1 MLKSQVSLLR
11 LALLVAICTAIVVT
25 QAQNASPSPAN
36 PNANATAR
44 AILNYAYGLTSR
56 TDNRVISGQFGSYGD
71 GTTYNTALQQM
82 QAVYNLTGQW
92 PALTGMDC
100 ATPAGMGEVVRYLTD
115 MWNAGHLVTLSCH
128 FRNPWTGGSST
139 DWANR
144 DTADQWDRRSV
155 LALTTPG
162 STAYINWIGMLDN
175 IAANLQILEDRG
187 VVVLWRPLHE
197 LNGTWFWWGG
207 QSPADFTA
215 LWRHMFDYFT
225 RVKGLDNLLW
235 VYSPNTG
242 MNATANYPGND
253 VVDMVGLDEYSG
265 VTENPLQINSAGEY
279 DQLVATGKPIGLFE
293 FGPIPATGAGWDT
306 TTYNWGNLIRDIKAR
321 YPRIFLVQAWE
332 YVWQMGYS
340 RYQGQSTFM
349 NDSWVIT
356 RSDLP
361 RWSSVPT
368 TVPVTATTLAPTTVR
383 TNTPTRAATTLA
395 PTNTLPAATQ
405 PPIAAPGTRV
415 TSGIQALYTF
425 NEGTGSTVRD
435 TSGAGTAINLNI
447 TYPANTR
454 WLPGGGLELFRDV
467 NITSGTAPAR
477 LYNSL
482 MQSDA
487 VTLEAWVKPANTTMN
502 GARIVSMSNDT
513 ARRNL
518 SLAQFGTQYEG
529 RMRTST
535 GTDGNGTQFMS
546 PTNTAAASL
555 QHIVI
560 THSADGVTNLYV
572 NGVVQSTA
580 TLAGTLDNWNTVLY
594 LNIGNEL
601 SGSGSWF
608 GEMHLVA
615 LYNRA
620 LTHAEVMQNLAAGIH
635 GQSVTGPTPPTVVPT
650 STPTRQPTTDVP
662 TNTTTLIP
670 TTVAPINTPTRMP
683 TTAVP
688 TSLPTLVPPTIV
700 PPTLV
705 PPTTTPG
712 TPQVGTLLES
722 DSPSVT
728 RSVGW
733 VSVSAA
739 NASGSSY
746 IINTRANDY
755 LTTTFAGVGVEIV
768 YVSGSFGTFN
778 VEIDGQVMRTVTTT
792 AADGEVY
799 FNARA
804 RIDGLANAPHTLRV
818 LPASSAVAIDAI
830 VPIVLSDGTAAV
842 AQPLVAGSEDQPHER
857 ALAAQLAEVLPTA
870 DANLPVAVG
879 APLSLTAGSY
889 ESDHASII
897 KTAGWSLVNGRFSGG
912 TALMS
917 SSEDDNLT
925 VVFEGSAISVLYASS
940 LATGELA
947 LEVDGQIV
955 QQVNTNSA
963 AEAFGL
969 ALSVDGLTPSIHTLR
984 VLPFNGARILIDSII
999 IGASVQPPAP
1009 LVATSLPVDPA
1020 AIVPTLAPVE
1030 PVAPIAPA
1038 APVAGTLGADNMEAG
1053 TTSWTTAGGWQLV
1066 HDDANAAV
1074 GYFWQTV
1081 TPDNSSD
1088 TLTWLTPFDFTAVQR
1103 PTLTFQSWLQAPNS
1117 LGWIE
1122 ASVDGIN
1129 WQQVTTVTPSETW
1142 TALSIDLSAFAGQPH
1157 VNVRFLWEEG
1167 SSADGALNVW
1177 HIDDVAINAQ

>member
-1 MLKSQVSLLR
+1 MLRSQVSLLR
-11 LALLVAICTAIVVT
+11 LALLIAVCTAIVVT

-92 PALTGMDC
+92 PAITGMDC
-100 ATPAGMGEVVRYLTD
+100 ATPAGLGEVVRYLTD
-115 MWNAGHLVTLSCH
+115 MWNAGNLVTMSCH

-162 STAYINWIGMLDN
+162 SSAYTNWIGMLDN

-187 VVVLWRPLHE
+187 VVVMWRPLHE

-306 TTYNWGNLIRDIKAR
+306 TTYNWGNLIRDIKAS

-356 RSDLP
+356 RGDLP

-368 TVPVTATTLAPTTVR
+368 TAPVTATTLAPTTVR
-383 TNTPTRAATTLA
+383 TNTPTRIATTLA
-395 PTNTLPAATQ
+395 PTNTHPAATQ
-405 PPIAAPGTRV
+405 APVAAPGTRV

-447 TYPANTR
+447 SYPANTR

-467 NITSGTAPAR
+467 NITSGSAPAR
-477 LYNSL
+477 LYSSL

-502 GARIVSMSNDT
+502 GARIFSMSNDT

-535 GTDGNGTQFMS
+535 GTDGNGTQFMA

-560 THSADGVTNLYV
+560 THSADGLTNLYV

-601 SGSGSWF
+601 GGGAAWF
-608 GEMHLVA
+608 GEVHLVA

-620 LTHAEVMQNLAAGIH
+620 LTQVEVAQNLAAGIH
-635 GQSVTGPTPPTVVPT
+635 GQAVTGPTPPTAVPT
-650 STPTRQPTTDVP
+650 NTPIRQPTTAIP
-662 TNTTTLIP
+662 TNTPTLIP
-670 TTVAPINTPTRMP
+670 TTVVPTNTPTRIP

-688 TSLPTLVPPTIV
+688 TSLPTLVPPT
-700 PPTLV
+700 T
-705 PPTTTPG
+705 
-712 TPQVGTLLES
+712 TPQVGALLES
-722 DSPSVT
+722 DSPSVM

-746 IINTRANDY
+746 IINTRANDN

-778 VEIDGQVMRTVTTT
+778 IEIDGQMVRTVTTT

-799 FNARA
+799 FNVRA
-804 RIDGLANAPHTLRV
+804 RIDGLANAPHTLRI

-830 VPIVLSDGTAAV
+830 VPLVLSGGTA
-842 AQPLVAGSEDQPHER
+842 AQPLVAGSENQPQER
-857 ALAAQLAEVLPTA
+857 ALAAQSVEVLPTA
-870 DANLPVAVG
+870 DASLPVAVA

-897 KTAGWSLVNGRFSGG
+897 KTAGWSLMTSGSFSGG

-917 SSEDDNLT
+917 SSTDDSLT
-925 VVFEGSAISVLYASS
+925 VVFEGSAISVVYAGNSG
-940 LATGELA
+940 TGELA
-947 LEVDGQIV
+947 LEIDGQIV
-955 QQVNTNSA
+955 QQVNTNGTA
-963 AEAFGL
+963 DAFGL

-984 VLPFNGARILIDSII
+984 VLPVNSARILIDSFV
-999 IGASVQPPAP
+999 IGASVQQPAP
-1009 LVATSLPVDPA
+1009 VVTTSLPVDPE
-1020 AIVPTLAPVE
+1020 AIVPTVEPPLAPAE
-1030 PVAPIAPA
+1030 PVVPAAPIAPVTSGA
-1038 APVAGTLGADNMEAG
+1038 LGADNMEAG
-1053 TTSWTTAGGWQLV
+1053 TTNWMTAGGWQLV
-1066 HDDANAAV
+1066 HDDGNAAV
-1074 GYFWQTV
+1074 GYFWQTI

-1088 TLTWLTPFDFTAVQR
+1088 TLTWLIPFDFAAASR

-1122 ASVDGIN
+1122 ASVDGVN
-1129 WQQVTTVTPSETW
+1129 WQQITTVTPSDAW
-1142 TALSIDLSAFAGQPH
+1142 TTVGIDLSAFAGQPR
-1157 VNVRFLWEEG
+1157 VNVRFLWQQG
-1167 SSADGALNVW
+1167 TTDAGAVNRW
-1177 HIDDVAINAQ
+1177 HIDDVALNAQ